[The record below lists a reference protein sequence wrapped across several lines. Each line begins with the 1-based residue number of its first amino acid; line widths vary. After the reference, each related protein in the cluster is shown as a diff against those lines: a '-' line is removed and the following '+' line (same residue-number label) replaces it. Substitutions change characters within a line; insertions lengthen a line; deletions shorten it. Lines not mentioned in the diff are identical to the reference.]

1 MSLVNEIIRNRYKI
15 IRELGGGGFGVT
27 YLAEDLDFF
36 NNQVVVKHLQP
47 QNPSPQVLTTATR
60 LFERE
65 AKTLYSLGKHDQI
78 PHLYAYFQEDD
89 EFYLVQEFVDGHDL
103 SEEIIPGKPLSE
115 DKTVQLLIDI
125 LEVLEFIHQEN
136 VIHRDLKP
144 ANIMRREQDNKLI
157 LIDFGAVKEIS
168 TLSTNSQGQT
178 TTTTVIGTPG
188 YMPNEQNHGHPKLS
202 SDVYAVGMVAIKAL
216 TGISPKKLEKDS
228 GTLEV
233 IWRDRANVSDSL
245 AKVLN
250 KMVKSNYRDRYQTAS
265 EALEALN
272 TYNASE
278 TLKTYNTSETPKTYN
293 TSETPKT
300 YNTSEAL
307 NNNSQHR
314 SFPLISYVNNFWAN
328 RRIVFLSSLVL
339 VPLVLFGSSNL
350 IKTFRKNQF
359 GRKVTLSSI
368 CSSTED
374 FISCGEEILD
384 KNNPPWNKKQGVD
397 LFSEGKYQE
406 AVKYFQKSWEKSK
419 DTETLIYL
427 NNALL
432 QAKKAKYYTIAVL
445 VPILKN
451 EDGTVKNTDL
461 AQEILR
467 GVAHAQTQINL
478 GLFDDDELPEN
489 FPGKH
494 LPSEQENKDFGLQV
508 IIADDFN
515 VEQESEKRAEVLSK
529 EEDILGIV
537 GSYTS
542 DMTMASVDIYNG
554 NELILISYGTTTKD
568 LTERPRDFFFRVVGN
583 TDFEA
588 ESLVTYLI
596 QMGQKKAAVFYNTQS
611 PYASS
616 LYDRFETRFQNKGG
630 TIVTTNANLSQEN
643 FNPKDA
649 IKRITNDTAIVLL
662 PDGQV
667 TNSRDNAL
675 EIIKANKGRNW
686 IATGSPIYS
695 PKTLET
701 GDAKLFEKV
710 IIYTSW
716 HRNDNET
723 FSSDARKLWEAPINA
738 RTALSYDATMTLME
752 AMARQ
757 EKPTRQGTQQQL
769 KAGDFKVD
777 GVTGV
782 IEFCPNKGDR
792 QNPPATLVKVQKK
805 SNNNGL
811 EFVPVE
817 DFNRDSLDLQD
828 CP

>member
-1 MSLVNEIIRNRYKI
+1 MSLIGRTLRNRYRI
-15 IRELGGGGFGVT
+15 IKKLGHGGFGDT
-27 YLAEDLDFF
+27 YLAQDLDCRDRDC
-36 NNQVVVKHLQP
+36 VVKHLKQ
-47 QNPSPQVLTTATR
+47 QEDITNISIAKR
-60 LFERE
+60 LFDKE
-65 AKTLYSLGKHDQI
+65 AEILHRLGEHDQI
-78 PHLYAYFQEDD
+78 PRLYAHFEEGG
-89 EFYLVQEFVDGHDL
+89 EFYLVQEFVEGQDL
-103 SEEIIPGKPLSE
+103 SQEIVPEKTWSE
-115 DKTVQLLIDI
+115 RQVVQLLTEI
-125 LEVLEFIHQEN
+125 LEVLEFVHQED

-144 ANIMRREQDNKLI
+144 SNIMRRKQDNKLI

-168 TLSTNSQGQT
+168 SLSNNSQGQT
-178 TTTTVIGTPG
+178 TTVPIGTPG
-188 YMPNEQNHGHPKLS
+188 YTPSEQNHGHPKLS
-202 SDVYAVGMVAIKAL
+202 SDVYAVGMIAIQAL
-216 TGISPKKLEKDS
+216 TGVKPRRLQRNSDM
-228 GTLEV
+228 EV
-233 IWRDRANVSDSL
+233 IWRDRAKVRDSL
-245 AKVLN
+245 ADVLN
-250 KMVKSNYRDRYQTAS
+250 KMVKYNYQQRYQNAS

-278 TLKTYNTSETPKTYN
+278 TLNASD
-293 TSETPKT
+293 S
-300 YNTSEAL
+300 SEAP
-307 NNNSQHR
+307 NNNSQHWLL
-314 SFPLISYVNNFWAN
+314 PLILDLNNFWAN
-328 RRIVFLSSLVL
+328 GRIVFLSLGL
-339 VPLVLFGSSNL
+339 LALVLFVAPNL
-350 IKTFRKNQF
+350 IKTFRINQS

-368 CSSTED
+368 CSSTGD

-397 LFSEGKYQE
+397 LFSKGKYQE

-461 AQEILR
+461 AKEILR

-478 GLFDDDELPEN
+478 GLFDGDELPEN

-554 NELILISYGTTTKD
+554 NELVLISYGTTTKD
-568 LTERPRDFFFRVVGN
+568 LTERPRDFFFRVLGN

-616 LYDRFETRFQNKGG
+616 LYDRFKTRFENKGG
-630 TIVTTNANLSQEN
+630 TIATTNDNLSQEN
-643 FNPKDA
+643 FNPEDA
-649 IKRITNDTAIVLL
+649 IQRIRDDTAIVLL

-667 TNSRDNAL
+667 TSSRDNAL
-675 EIIKANKGRNW
+675 EIIKANKGGNW

-695 PKTLET
+695 PKTLDT

-710 IIYTSW
+710 VTYTAW
-716 HRNDNET
+716 HRNFNET
-723 FSSDARKLWEAPINA
+723 FSSDAQKLWQAPINA

-757 EKPTRQGTQQQL
+757 EKPTREGTQQQL
-769 KAGDFKVD
+769 KASDFQVN

-805 SNNNGL
+805 SNNKGL

-817 DFNRDSLDLQD
+817 DFNRKSLDLKD
-828 CP
+828 CS

>member
-1 MSLVNEIIRNRYKI
+1 MSLIGRTLRNRYRI
-15 IRELGGGGFGVT
+15 IKKLGGGGFGDT
-27 YLAEDLDFF
+27 YLAQDLDLHDDRC
-36 NNQVVVKHLQP
+36 VVKHLKQ
-47 QNPSPQVLTTATR
+47 QEHSPDVFSIARR
-60 LFERE
+60 LFDQE
-65 AKTLYSLGKHDQI
+65 AEILHRLGEHEQI
-78 PHLYAYFQEDD
+78 PRLYAHFEEGG
-89 EFYLVQEFVDGHDL
+89 EFYLVQEFVEGQDL
-103 SEEIIPGKPLSE
+103 SQEIGPEKAWSE
-115 DKTVQLLIDI
+115 RQVVQLLTEI
-125 LEVLEFIHQEN
+125 LAVLEFVHQEN

-144 ANIMRREQDNKLI
+144 SNIMRRKQDNKLI

-168 TLSTNSQGQT
+168 SLSTNSQGQT
-178 TTTTVIGTPG
+178 TTVPIGTPG
-188 YMPNEQNHGHPKLS
+188 YMPSEQNDGYPKLS
-202 SDVYAVGMVAIKAL
+202 SDVYAVGMIGIQAV
-216 TGISPKKLEKDS
+216 TGVPPRRLQRNSDM
-228 GTLEV
+228 EV
-233 IWRDRANVSDSL
+233 IWRDQAEVRDSF
-245 AKVLN
+245 ADVLN
-250 KMVKSNYRDRYQTAS
+250 KMVEYDYKQRYQNAS
-265 EALEALN
+265 EALKALKKHSPN
-272 TYNASE
+272 WLSPSIAS
-278 TLKTYNTSETPKTYN
+278 LKS
-293 TSETPKT
+293 
-300 YNTSEAL
+300 L
-307 NNNSQHR
+307 
-314 SFPLISYVNNFWAN
+314 
-328 RRIVFLSSLVL
+328 RIPTVWLGLGLAAVAIPIF
-339 VPLVLFGSSNL
+339 
-350 IKTFRKNQF
+350 IKITTRKH
-359 GRKVTLSSI
+359 I
-368 CSSTED
+368 CSSTGD
-374 FISCGEEILD
+374 FVSCGEEILD

-397 LFSEGKYQE
+397 SFSKGKYQE

-419 DTETLIYL
+419 DPETLIYL

-461 AQEILR
+461 AKEILR

-478 GLFDDDELPEN
+478 GLFDGDELPEN

-554 NELILISYGTTTKD
+554 NELVLISYGTTTKD
-568 LTERPRDFFFRVVGN
+568 LTERPRDFFFRVLGN

-616 LYDRFETRFQNKGG
+616 LYDRFKTRFENKGG
-630 TIVTTNANLSQEN
+630 TIATTNDNLSQEN
-643 FNPKDA
+643 FNPEDA
-649 IKRITNDTAIVLL
+649 IQRIRDDTAIVLL

-667 TNSRDNAL
+667 TSSRDNAI
-675 EIIKANKGRNW
+675 EIIKANKGGNW

-695 PKTLET
+695 PKTLDT

-710 IIYTSW
+710 VTYTAW
-716 HRNDNET
+716 HRNFNET
-723 FSSDARKLWEAPINA
+723 FSSDAQKLWEAPINA

-757 EKPTRQGTQQQL
+757 EKPTRQGTQEKL
-769 KAGDFKVD
+769 KAPNFKAY
-777 GVTGV
+777 GATGA
-782 IEFCPNKGDR
+782 IEFCDNNGDR

-805 SNNNGL
+805 SNNKGL

-817 DFNRDSLDLQD
+817 DFNRKSLDLQD
-828 CP
+828 CS